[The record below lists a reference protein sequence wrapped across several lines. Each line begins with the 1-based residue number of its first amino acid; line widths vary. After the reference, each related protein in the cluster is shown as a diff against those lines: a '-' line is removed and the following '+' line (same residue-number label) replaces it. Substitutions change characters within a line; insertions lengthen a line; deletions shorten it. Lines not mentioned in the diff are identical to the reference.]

1 MTATTMRWT
10 TRLFPLLSAAL
21 LLAAC
26 GDVPRGGP
34 VQVGQAAPAYEARTL
49 DGKPGTL
56 AQLRG
61 KPVLLNVWATW
72 CHPCRQEVP
81 ALEQLHQAYGPR
93 GLEVVGVSIDQG
105 DQEQGIRE
113 FMREYRASYPVW
125 LDPDGAVTTVFST
138 MGVPN
143 TFLIGPDGDVLWK
156 HVGPVKADDA
166 ELRRLIEESLPASS

>member
-1 MTATTMRWT
+1 MRPT
-10 TRLFPLLSAAL
+10 IRIHRILPAVL

-26 GDVPRGGP
+26 GDAPGGGP
-34 VQVGQAAPAYEARTL
+34 VRVGQEAPVYAAETL
-49 DGKPGTL
+49 EGERAAL

-81 ALEQLHQAYGPR
+81 ALEELHRTYGPR
-93 GLEVVGVSIDQG
+93 GLQVIGVSIDQG

-113 FMREYRASYPVW
+113 FMQEYSASYPVW
-125 LDPDGAVTTVFST
+125 LDPDGEVATVFST

-143 TFLIGPDGDVLWK
+143 TFLIGPEGQVLWK

-166 ELRRLIEESLPASS
+166 ELRRLIEQSLPAART